1 MGKPELQ
8 KVLSFRTILLITI
21 SSIMGTGIFFLPATG
36 AAHAGPASLLS
47 WIAISL
53 IAIYISMCFA
63 ELTSMFPKAGGVYEF
78 CKQAYGRFPS
88 FLIGWITILA
98 GNITIAMLIVGG
110 IQYLLPIPLPFF
122 KTGLSLLFVFIFN
135 YIGFKGMKTSA
146 VMLVTFACITIAT
159 PIVLIIAGVISF
171 SPANLS
177 PFFVFPASSIL
188 VTIFL
193 IAETFFGWESA
204 CFLAGETKDG
214 EKVMPKALVIGT
226 ICIAVL
232 ALLLVVT
239 SLSTIPWQEF
249 GKSASPLSDLG
260 GAHFGKAGL
269 DIFTILVY
277 ISIIGSVAAWI
288 VSAPRLLLSMAED
301 RLFLTQFAKIHPK
314 YNTPYKAIMF
324 QAALTTILVIMGSGS
339 YQTLL
344 HLLVPLVL
352 ILYSFVLM
360 SLVILRFKQPDRK
373 RWFRAPLG
381 KVGPV
386 LVVLFMLF
394 LLVIWAIETNGA
406 GRLIGIGISF
416 IIVGIPVYMLLQ
428 MYYDKKAIIWIND
441 VFAYFVLI
449 TEKFTLPHKVR
460 KEMIALLGNTKNKSI
475 LEYGC
480 SVGTLTLLLA
490 EEVKPNGKVYA
501 TNESRHQVAI
511 AQKRIEKEGHN
522 HVHVLQDKPNQI
534 HPKVPKIDMAV
545 SAGMIGSVEME
556 ERILYQ
562 LNKRLRKGARVVFL
576 DYDKFYDVIPNI
588 EWLSKDED
596 IKKVFAAEGF
606 DVDVIRKQGFAWQYI
621 YIFGRKVREG
631 KKRPPKITL

>member
-36 AAHAGPASLLS
+36 AAHAGPASVLS
-47 WIAISL
+47 WLAISL
-53 IAIYISMCFA
+53 VAIYISMCFA

-88 FLIGWITILA
+88 FLLGWITILA

-110 IQYLLPIPLPFF
+110 IQYLLPIPLPYF
-122 KTGLSLLFVFIFN
+122 KTILSLMFVFIFN
-135 YIGFKGMKTSA
+135 YVAYKGMKTSA

-159 PIVLIIAGVISF
+159 PIILILMGFVNFDPSNF
-171 SPANLS
+171 T

-188 VTIFL
+188 ITIFL

-204 CFLAGETKDG
+204 TFLAAETKDG

-232 ALLLVVT
+232 AMLLVIT
-239 SLSTIPWQEF
+239 SLGVIPWQEF
-249 GKSASPLSDLG
+249 GSSASPLSDLG
-260 GAHFGKAGL
+260 GAHFGRLGL

-288 VSAPRLLLSMAED
+288 VAAPRLLLSMAED
-301 RLFLTQFAKIHPK
+301 KLFLSQFAKIHPK

-324 QAALTTILVIMGSGS
+324 QALLTTVLVIIGAGS

-344 HLLVPLVL
+344 HLLVPMVLVM
-352 ILYSFVLM
+352 YSFVLL
-360 SLVILRFKQPDRK
+360 SLVILRYRQPDLK

-381 KVGPV
+381 KIGPI

-394 LLVIWAIETNGA
+394 LLVMWAIETGGA
-406 GRLIGIGISF
+406 VR
-416 IIVGIPVYMLLQ
+416 IILLGLSMIAVGFPLYLLLQ
-428 MYYDKKAIIWIND
+428 VYYDPKTVILIND
-441 VFAYFVLI
+441 FLAYI
-449 TEKFTLPHKVR
+449 TLFTERISLPKGVR
-460 KEMIALLGNTKNKSI
+460 KELIALLGDMKNKHV

-490 EEVKPNGKVYA
+490 EEVKPGGKVYA
-501 TNESRHQVAI
+501 TNESKHQLEI
-511 AQKRIEKEGHN
+511 TKRRVEKEGHT
-522 HVHVLQDKPNQI
+522 HVHLMQDKPNRI
-534 HPKVPKIDMAV
+534 HPKVPRINTAV
-545 SAGMIGSVEME
+545 SVGMIGSIERE

-562 LNKRLRKGARVVFL
+562 LNKRLNKGARVVFL

-588 EWLSKDED
+588 EWLSKDSE
-596 IKKVFAAEGF
+596 IKAVFRKEGF
-606 DVDVIRKQGFAWQYI
+606 DVDVIRKQGIAWQYI
-621 YIFGRKVREG
+621 YIFGRKVKEA
-631 KKRPPKITL
+631 KK

>member
-1 MGKPELQ
+1 MAEKPGLK

-36 AAHAGPASLLS
+36 AAHSGPASILA

-53 IAIYISMCFA
+53 VSIYISMCFA

-110 IQYLLPIPLPFF
+110 IQYLLPIPVPFF
-122 KTGLSLLFVFIFN
+122 KTALSLMFVFIFN
-135 YIGFKGMKTSA
+135 YIAYKGMKTSA

-159 PIVLIIAGVISF
+159 PIILIIMGIINFNA
-171 SPANLS
+171 ANLT

-188 VTIFL
+188 ITTFL

-226 ICIAVL
+226 ICIAAL

-239 SLSTIPWQEF
+239 SLGTIPWQEF
-249 GKSASPLSDLG
+249 GQSTSPLSDLG
-260 GAHFGKAGL
+260 QAHWGMAGL

-324 QAALTTILVIMGSGS
+324 QAVLTTILVIIGSGS

-344 HLLVPLVL
+344 SLLVPMVLVM
-352 ILYSFVLM
+352 YSFVLL
-360 SLVILRFKQPDRK
+360 SLVILRYRRPDIK
-373 RWFRAPLG
+373 RWFKAPLG
-381 KVGPV
+381 KSGPIAV
-386 LVVLFMLF
+386 IIFMLF
-394 LLVIWAIETNGA
+394 LLAMWAIETGGA
-406 GRLIGIGISF
+406 VR
-416 IIVGIPVYMLLQ
+416 IILLGMSMIAVGFPLYLLLQ
-428 MYYDKKAIIWIND
+428 IYYDPKTVVKVNDALAYLALLTERIN
-441 VFAYFVLI
+441 
-449 TEKFTLPHKVR
+449 LPKKVR
-460 KEMIALLGNTKNKSI
+460 QELIALLGNLKNKSV

-480 SVGTLTLLLA
+480 NVGTLTLLLA
-490 EEVKPNGKVYA
+490 EEVKPKGRVYA
-501 TNESRHQVAI
+501 TNESEHQLRI
-511 AQKRIEKEGHN
+511 TKKRIEKRGHT
-522 HVHVLQDKPNQI
+522 HVRVLQDRPHKI
-534 HPKVPKIDMAV
+534 HPKVPRIDTVV
-545 SAGMIGSVEME
+545 SVGMIGSVEKE
-556 ERILYQ
+556 EHILCQ
-562 LNKRLRKGARVVFL
+562 LNQRLDKGARIVFL

-588 EWLSKDED
+588 EWLSNDKD
-596 IKKVFAAEGF
+596 IKSVFRKCGF
-606 DVDVIRKQGFAWQYI
+606 DVGVIRKQGIAWQYI
-621 YIFGRKVREG
+621 YIFGQKVRECRP
-631 KKRPPKITL
+631 KKK